1 MAQLKSTTVTGD
13 LSVSGTI
20 TGSIA
25 ALSGLTA
32 SIAELNH
39 CDGVTSNIQTQL
51 NNRLPLSGGTMTG
64 SIITPKDNSMGIIPH
79 TNNYGQIGS
88 SDKKFYRMYATTF
101 NGDLNG
107 KSSSSDLLALH
118 NTITSNSTRSIS
130 ASGWDGAISGV
141 NYVWGQSFKDT
152 SISSDTGD
160 LVLALRP
167 GQYSSGSTELCM
179 AIDGDY
185 YALGNKVLHAGNW
198 SSYCAAASHGT
209 HVGSKYFTSG
219 YESAF
224 RTQMKGNSSNGQ
236 FLTTIRTDSS
246 LSNAAPYGAGIAF
259 GEGDTHGYLDINY
272 STPQVFIG
280 GGNANKLNWIKTIS
294 FTDHSHSLSSL
305 GLKFTTIV
313 ANGSAATSASWTNNA
328 YDFFIGCVRPASS
341 NTPACF
347 SMAANHCADV
357 QVTDEVQCTVWT
369 TTGTGMTRKSGSGT
383 IFGLW
388 GVNVV

>member
-51 NNRLPLSGGTMTG
+51 NNRLPLGGGTMTG
-64 SIITPKDNSMGIIPH
+64 SIITPGDDSMGIMPQ
-79 TNNYGQIGS
+79 TDNYGQIGS
-88 SDKKFYRMYATTF
+88 SDKKFYRMYATHF
-101 NGDLNG
+101 FG
-107 KSSSSDLLALH
+107 KATSANILALH
-118 NTITSNSTRSIS
+118 NS
-130 ASGWDGAISGV
+130 ASTLSTEVSDWTGNISNV
-141 NYVWGQSFKDT
+141 TYVWRQRWRDSN
-152 SISSDTGD
+152 ISTDTGD
-160 LVLALRP
+160 LVLALRA
-167 GQYSSGSTELCM
+167 GQYASGSTELCM

-246 LSNAAPYGAGIAF
+246 LSNAAQYGAGIAF

-280 GGNANKLNWIKTIS
+280 GGNANKLNWIKAIS

-347 SMAANHCADV
+347 SMAANHCADI